1 MDFLQ
6 MFIGVVLGIIIIAL
20 GAISINNYRQ
30 LSSEEQKNKRNKE
43 NLYFTIAG
51 LVLGILMTMWNLYD
65 GYKEVSSGSLQ
76 RQLTAA
82 KMQSLQNQMAKA
94 QRM

>member
-20 GAISINNYRQ
+20 GSISINNYRL
-30 LSSEEQKNKRNKE
+30 LSSEDKNNKRNKE

-51 LVLGILMTMWNLYD
+51 LILGILMTMWNLYD
-65 GYKEVSSGSLQ
+65 GYKEVSSGALKQ
-76 RQLTAA
+76 QLAAA
-82 KMQSLQNQMAKA
+82 KMQKLQSQMAKM
-94 QRM
+94 QQ